1 MSARIGLVLAA
12 SLLTLSCSA
21 ALHPL
26 PDDRVE
32 TRLAAPLD
40 QVKAALTQVLTE
52 DGYDVDWSD
61 EQTLT
66 TGYREEM
73 HGPWNWLYRWRFG
86 TIKSRVQAALAEEA
100 GHSTRVNLEV
110 RSEGKDGIFTS
121 WEDVPS
127 ALPQSAEN
135 QLQRLKRA
143 LKLL

>member
-26 PDDRVE
+26 QDDRIE

-40 QVKAALTQVLTE
+40 QVKAALTQILAE

-66 TGYREEM
+66 TGYRDEM

-86 TIKSRVQAALAEEA
+86 TIKSRVQATIAAETD
-100 GHSTRVNLEV
+100 HSTKLNLEV
-110 RSEGKDGIFTS
+110 LSEGKDGILTS

-127 ALPQSAEN
+127 ALPQSADN
-135 QLQRLKRA
+135 QIRRLKNI

>member
-1 MSARIGLVLAA
+1 MSARIGFVLAA

-26 PDDRVE
+26 QDDRIE

-66 TGYREEM
+66 TGYRKEI
-73 HGPWNWLYRWRFG
+73 HGPWNWLYRWRLG
-86 TIKSRVQAALAEEA
+86 TIKSRVQATIAAETDH
-100 GHSTRVNLEV
+100 GTRLNLEV
-110 RSEGKDGIFTS
+110 LSEGKDGILTS

-127 ALPQSAEN
+127 ALPQSADN
-135 QLQRLKRA
+135 QVRRLKNA

>member
-26 PDDRVE
+26 QDDRVE
-32 TRLAAPLD
+32 TRLAAPLE

-66 TGYREEM
+66 TGYRKEI

-86 TIKSRVQAALAEEA
+86 TIKSRVQATIAAETD
-100 GHSTRVNLEV
+100 HSTRLNLEV
-110 RSEGKDGIFTS
+110 LSEGKDGILTS

-135 QLQRLKRA
+135 QVRRLKNA
-143 LKLL
+143 LQLL